1 MRTAFNEEQLQI
13 LQANFEIDQNPDGQE
28 LEHMSQR
35 IGINKSMQEI
45 FSFRDK
51 IRAEI
56 KDTFFDE

>member
-35 IGINKSMQEI
+35 IGIDKSMQ
-45 FSFRDK
+45 
-51 IRAEI
+51 
-56 KDTFFDE
+56 